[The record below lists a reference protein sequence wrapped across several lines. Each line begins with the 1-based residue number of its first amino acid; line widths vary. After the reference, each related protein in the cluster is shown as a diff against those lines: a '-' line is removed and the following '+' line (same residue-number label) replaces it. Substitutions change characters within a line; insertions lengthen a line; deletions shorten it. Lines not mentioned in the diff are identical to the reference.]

1 MAPSRTSTVKNKH
14 APAKS
19 GIANS
24 KASKRGPSDGIVKN
38 KKSSSSNKG
47 TLPNKQIKDKGRDA
61 LIKKLRNPKRRS
73 YTEEELGIPKLN
85 TITPVGVIKPKGKKK
100 GKVFVDDRESMNT
113 ILSLVQ
119 AEKNGQIESKMIK
132 ARQMEEIREARK
144 VEAEKKEGERDSK
157 MENAKDALRKKR
169 KRKSAGDAGDSMKDV
184 TSTGT
189 RAAKGNGK
197 KRVSFA

>member
-14 APAKS
+14 AAAKS

-24 KASKRGPSDGIVKN
+24 KATKRGPTDGIVKS
-38 KKSSSSNKG
+38 KSSSSKKG

-61 LIKKLRNPKRRS
+61 LIKKLRNPKKRS

-100 GKVFVDDRESMNT
+100 GKVFVDDREGMNT
-113 ILSLVQ
+113 ILALVQ

-144 VEAEKKEGERDSK
+144 VEAEKKDQERDSK
-157 MENAKDALRKKR
+157 MESAKDALRKKR
-169 KRKSAGDAGDSMKDV
+169 KRKSAGDAEDSLKGV
-184 TSTGT
+184 SSTGT
-189 RAAKGNGK
+189 RAGKPKNK

>member
-14 APAKS
+14 AAAKS

-24 KASKRGPSDGIVKN
+24 KASKRSATDGIVKPS
-38 KKSSSSNKG
+38 KKGKKG
-47 TLPNKQIKDKGRDA
+47 PVQSKQVKDRGSEA
-61 LIKKLRNPKRRS
+61 LLKKLRNPKKRV

-100 GKVFVDDRESMNT
+100 GKVFVDDTESMNT
-113 ILSLVQ
+113 ILSIVQ

-144 VEAEKKEGERDSK
+144 VEAEKKEEERNSRL
-157 MENAKDALRKKR
+157 ENAKDALRKKR
-169 KRKSAGDAGDSMKDV
+169 KRKSAGDAEDSIKEMS
-184 TSTGT
+184 STGT
-189 RAAKGNGK
+189 KAFKPKSK

>member
-14 APAKS
+14 AAAKS

-24 KASKRGPSDGIVKN
+24 KAARRPPSDGIVKSSA
-38 KKSSSSNKG
+38 KKSKNTGS
-47 TLPNKQIKDKGRDA
+47 LPNKQVKDKGRDA
-61 LIKKLRNPKRRS
+61 LIKKLRNPKKRS

-144 VEAEKKEGERDSK
+144 VEAEKKEFERESK
-157 MENAKDALRKKR
+157 IETFKDALRKRR
-169 KRKSAGDAGDSMKDV
+169 KRKTTDDAKDSVKDV
-184 TSTGT
+184 SITGT
-189 RAAKGNGK
+189 KAGKAKGK

>member
-14 APAKS
+14 AAAKS

-24 KASKRGPSDGIVKN
+24 KASKRGATDGIVKSS
-38 KKSSSSNKG
+38 KKSSGNKG
-47 TLPNKQIKDKGRDA
+47 ALPNKQIKDKGRDA
-61 LIKKLRNPKRRS
+61 LIKKLRNPKKRS

-144 VEAEKKEGERDSK
+144 VEAEKKEQERDSK
-157 MENAKDALRKKR
+157 METAKDALRKRR
-169 KRKSAGDAGDSMKDV
+169 KRKSAGDAEDNVRSV

-189 RAAKGNGK
+189 KAGKAKGR